1 MKIHLNLPIFFM
13 LPILFLSLGA
23 RADIYQWKD
32 ARGQTHV
39 TTTAPPKNAS
49 AQKVTVSE
57 PGRPRPLDRSI
68 AVPSPKAK
76 ATGPLPFLQPAA
88 SSQVEIYS
96 APWCG
101 FCKKTKD
108 YFRSKGVAF
117 TEYNVDAD
125 SAAAARAKG
134 LNPQGGIPVT
144 VVNGRTIVGFSPS
157 QFDSALTTP

>member
-101 FCKKTKD
+101 FYRIQRGCG
-108 YFRSKGVAF
+108 FRRRRSGEGFKPARGHSGDGGQRSDHRGVQ
-117 TEYNVDAD
+117 
-125 SAAAARAKG
+125 
-134 LNPQGGIPVT
+134 PIPVRF
-144 VVNGRTIVGFSPS
+144 GPGLTIT
-157 QFDSALTTP
+157 SA